1 MSEKPRWTQEAEKM
15 FGKVPLFVRD
25 MARGMMEDYARE
37 KGVSEITPDILKEAR
52 AKLGM

>member
-1 MSEKPRWTQEAEKM
+1 MAEKPRWTEDAEKA
-15 FGKVPLFVRD
+15 FEKVPPFVRD
-25 MARGMMEDYARE
+25 MARRMMEDYAEE